1 MFGGVGTSLPVS
13 SLEIERRPSPALDL
27 GSGDDLDRLT
37 ALVRARRGDLA
48 ALARAEGVSPED
60 AVDCVQ
66 EALCTWLS
74 RSREGNVPESPAE
87 WGAVLATMVRN
98 AARNRRRRH
107 DRARPHDDV
116 DERPPLDEGPA
127 TDEALARAEEY
138 VRLRA
143 CVAELCDVQR
153 AVVTLRMLEE
163 RPGEDVARAL
173 GISAGHVAVLLH
185 RAKRA
190 LRDCMAG

>member
-1 MFGGVGTSLPVS
+1 METRDDP
-13 SLEIERRPSPALDL
+13 
-27 GSGDDLDRLT
+27 DDLVARLE
-37 ALVRARRGDLA
+37 ALVRAERSALA
-48 ALARAEGVSPED
+48 ALARAEGVTPED

-66 EALCTWLS
+66 EGLCTWLTQA
-74 RSREGNVPESPAE
+74 RRGALPREPAE
-87 WGAVLATMVRN
+87 WGSVLAGMVRN

-107 DRARPHDDV
+107 DRARPHEDLDAH
-116 DERPPLDEGPA
+116 PLVGSDA
-127 TDEALARAEEY
+127 TLTDEVIARAEDH

-143 CVAELCDVQR
+143 CVEELCEIQK

-163 RPGEDVARAL
+163 QPGEDVAQAL

-190 LRDCMAG
+190 LRACMTATP